1 MNYSRFATSATEL
14 ELLTF
19 FEVAPVFAD
28 PLRPWPYTDA
38 VYQASRGDD
47 VLEVAISPADFDI
60 RISSRRD
67 GRTIYEL
74 SATAVEDVKY
84 LLDGGRETLEVCLT
98 SRDRLFI
105 RLKPDISIIQS
116 LERPF

>member
-1 MNYSRFATSATEL
+1 MNYSRSALSATEL

-19 FEVAPVFAD
+19 FEVPPVFVD
-28 PLRPWPYTDA
+28 PLAPWPYTHA
-38 VYQASRGDD
+38 VYQVCRGDD

-60 RISSRRD
+60 CIALRRD

-84 LLDGGRETLEVCLT
+84 LRDGKRETLEVCLT